1 MKEIL
6 FDNERYTITKRVL
19 FIIALAVFHVLT
31 FYTENKVD
39 EWLYMGVMLTGMII
53 FMVCKFFFYDKK
65 NDVSEILVFI
75 ILAGFIVYMITHFDT
90 LTHGVSVP

>member
-19 FIIALAVFHVLT
+19 FIIALAVFQVLT

-39 EWLYMGVMLTGMII
+39 EWVYLGVMLTAMMI
-53 FMVCKFFFYDKK
+53 FMVCKFIFYDRKI
-65 NDVSEILVFI
+65 DVSEIIVFI
-75 ILAGFIVYMITHFDT
+75 LLAGFIVYTVTHFDT
-90 LTHGVSVP
+90 LTHGVSAP

>member
-19 FIIALAVFHVLT
+19 FIIALAVFHFLA

-39 EWLYMGVMLTGMII
+39 EWGYMGVMLTAMMI
-53 FMVCKFFFYDKK
+53 FMVSKFFYYDRKM
-65 NDVSEILVFI
+65 DVSEILAFI
-75 ILAGFIVYMITHFDT
+75 LLVGFIVYTITHFDT
-90 LTHGVSVP
+90 LTH